1 MDELL
6 AKAMQG
12 VDPAEPGA
20 SLHMFTNLMAL
31 VPWGSLIVWQIVF
44 VVVGALLGLWR
55 GRLKAGV
62 IASLVLG
69 PLGWV
74 VPFLPRRE
82 PPPLPPQ
89 AFSSGKAPPPLPDSK
104 KR

>member
-12 VDPAEPGA
+12 VDPEEPGA
-20 SLHMFTNLMAL
+20 FLHMFTNLMAL

-44 VVVGALLGLWR
+44 IVVGALLGWWR

-69 PLGWV
+69 PLGWI

-82 PPPLPPQ
+82 PPPLPSRARSPGT
-89 AFSSGKAPPPLPDSK
+89 ALPPLPDSK